1 MSVGIDALRKSE
13 LFDACDDAL
22 LEKVL
27 AQAEEREYAAG
38 EQVYVEMAESD
49 ELYLVI
55 AGRLLHT
62 SALLDA
68 AGVEYRMAV
77 EPGEA
82 SNLVRFLAEGPSYLS
97 CVADTDTKVLVWKA
111 QEAAEFWDNHPGV
124 GYRVV
129 TAISKLLYR
138 RLQQFNE
145 IILDRVSWGLE

>member
-1 MSVGIDALRKSE
+1 MSVGIEALRKSE
-13 LFDACDDAL
+13 LFEACDDAL

-38 EQVYVEMAESD
+38 EQVYAEMAESD

-55 AGRLLHT
+55 EGRLLHT

-68 AGVEYRMAV
+68 AGVAYRMAV
-77 EPGEA
+77 ELGEV

-97 CVADTDTKVLVWKA
+97 CVADTDTRVLVWKA
-111 QEAAEFWDNHPGV
+111 QEAAEFWDSHPEV

-129 TAISKLLYR
+129 TAISKRLYQ